1 MLYLTGIQALNIEDN
16 TECNGD
22 LHTSSQDW
30 GSLLLADSS
39 KSIFGDWGIESDKN
53 LPTRKDKF
61 NVANTLRAILD
72 FMQDKNQLGWLKG
85 FRNDFIGT
93 DTYNEEFFEKVVML
107 KDLSHWS
114 DIDKL
119 MKREFM
125 LEWDGFTKRGVNN
138 E

>member
-22 LHTSSQDW
+22 WHTSSQDW
-30 GSLLLADSS
+30 GNLLLADSS

-53 LPTRKDKF
+53 LPTHKDKF

-72 FMQDKNQLGWLKG
+72 LMQDKNQLGWLKG

-93 DTYNEEFFEKVVML
+93 DTYNEELFEKVVML
-107 KDLSHWS
+107 KDLPHWS

-125 LEWDGFTKRGVNN
+125 WEWDGFTKRGVNN

>member
-1 MLYLTGIQALNIEDN
+1 MLYLTSIQALNIEDN

-22 LHTSSQDW
+22 WHTSSQDW
-30 GSLLLADSS
+30 DSLLLADSS
-39 KSIFGDWGIESDKN
+39 KSIFGDWGIESDKS
-53 LPTRKDKF
+53 LPTHKDKF

-72 FMQDKNQLGWLKG
+72 LMQDKNQLGWLKG

-93 DTYNEEFFEKVVML
+93 DIYNEEFFEKVVLL
-107 KDLSHWS
+107 KDLPHWF

-125 LEWDGFTKRGVNN
+125 WEWDSFMKRS
-138 E
+138 